1 MLLSWDFGI
10 ADAGCDPF
18 TCDKIVV
25 NPDIAFHRACLAIG
39 QNRPSKDYG
48 VTVMAPPAG

>member
-25 NPDIAFHRACLAIG
+25 NPDIAFTERASRLD
-39 QNRPSKDYG
+39 R
-48 VTVMAPPAG
+48 TVRRKTTA